1 MGTYW
6 LYVQQLEE
14 SSKLNLIT
22 YCKVPV
28 KISETFDAQASKKIS
43 FEHARVNY
51 GLSQIQYTE
60 VGKGV
65 RASVNKFPDKVAI
78 LFEKNYHGKAM
89 KLLNSST
96 HLIIEGE

>member
-6 LYVQQLEE
+6 LYVQQLDE

-28 KISETFDAQASKKIS
+28 KISETFDVQASKKIP
-43 FEHARVNY
+43 FEHARANY

-65 RASVNKFPDKVAI
+65 RASVKFSDKVAI